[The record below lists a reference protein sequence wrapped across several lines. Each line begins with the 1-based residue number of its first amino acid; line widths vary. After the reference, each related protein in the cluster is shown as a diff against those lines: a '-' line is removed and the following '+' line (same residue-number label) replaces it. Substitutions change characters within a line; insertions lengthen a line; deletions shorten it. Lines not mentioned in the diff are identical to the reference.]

1 MLLGGP
7 IPALYLVKGVGDSS
21 NPLHFLT
28 PPAPWGLCVFCQRG
42 IPIPHSLGVGENG
55 NKTLRMRAA
64 DFFYCESPFYYVL
77 LISDKSK
84 SYFSYKLNV

>member
-7 IPALYLVKGVGDSS
+7 IPALYLVKGVGEGDSS

-28 PPAPWGLCVFCQRG
+28 PPAPLGSLCFLSKG
-42 IPIPHSLGVGENG
+42 DPHSLGVGENG

-64 DFFYCESPFYYVL
+64 DFFIVRVVL
-77 LISDKSK
+77 LFRDVSK
-84 SYFSYKLNV
+84 LDRSRAARTR

>member
-7 IPALYLVKGVGDSS
+7 IPALYLVKGVGEEGDSS

-28 PPAPWGLCVFCQRG
+28 PPAPWGLCVFLSKG
-42 IPIPHSLGVGENG
+42 DPHSLGVGENG

-64 DFFYCESPFYYVL
+64 DFFIVRVPS
-77 LISDKSK
+77 IT
-84 SYFSYKLNV
+84 

>member
-7 IPALYLVKGVGDSS
+7 IPALYLVKGVGEEGDSS

-64 DFFYCESPFYYVL
+64 DFFIVRVPSITTY
-77 LISDKSK
+77 
-84 SYFSYKLNV
+84 